1 MSEDLWHAHVEDYL
15 AALRRGDRFGAM
27 AHVREL
33 QNRGNDVLDIIHHL
47 LAPAQLRVGELWVAD
62 AWSVAQEHAATAISE
77 AVLTMLAVER
87 ERETRPSKDAPS
99 VVVSCVEQEW
109 HALPALMLTEH
120 PRTDGFAVS
129 YLGANAS
136 AQGLVRHIHD
146 TGPSAVLLSCSLAG
160 FLPLARR
167 QIEAV
172 RESGTPVVVGGSA
185 FDPEGHRAR
194 VLGATAFARSA
205 DGVGDLLRTLP
216 SAVPPAAPL
225 THPGAEEAYVVFS
238 DRESLADD
246 VERLTLQALAI
257 QTPDTPRVTHAHGWV
272 RVLDDQLPHLVGSV
286 AGALVSDDPTIV
298 TDAISWAEVVLRHR
312 GAPANTGP
320 TLRTSLR
327 EALQGLP
334 VATRLLPAAEPV

>member
-1 MSEDLWHAHVEDYL
+1 MTDDPWPARVEDYL
-15 AALRRGDRFGAM
+15 AALGRGDRAGAL
-27 AHVREL
+27 AQVRDL
-33 QNRGNDVLDIIHHL
+33 QDRGNDVLDIIHRL
-47 LAPAQLRVGELWVAD
+47 LAPAQLLVGELWVAD

-77 AVLTMLAVER
+77 AVLTTLAVER
-87 ERETRPSKDAPS
+87 ERATRPPKDAPS

-120 PRTDGFAVS
+120 LRADGFAVS

-185 FDPEGHRAR
+185 FDADGRRAR
-194 VLGATAFARSA
+194 ILGATAFARSA
-205 DGVGDLLRTLP
+205 EGVGDLLSRLP
-216 SAVPPAAPL
+216 SAVPAAAPL
-225 THPGAEEAYVVFS
+225 VHAGAEEAYVVFS

-246 VERLTLQALAI
+246 VARLTLQALAL
-257 QTPDTPRVTHAHGWV
+257 QAPETPHVTHGRGWV

-298 TDAISWAEVVLRHR
+298 TDAITWAEVVLRHR
-312 GAPANTGP
+312 GASEKIGLA
-320 TLRTSLR
+320 LRASLR

-334 VATRLLPAAEPV
+334 VATRLVPAVEPV